1 MKRLLPFAYRLPP
14 NEGFSNMLIDTHAHL
29 EMREFN
35 DDRDEVIRRAKDAG
49 VGYIVTIGT
58 TVESSRDAVLL
69 AEKHDC
75 VYAAVGIHPH
85 EAKDIL
91 HPAYEVLR
99 HFAKH
104 PKVVAYGEVG
114 LDYYYEHSQRSV
126 QQRRFIDMLREAREL
141 RLPVIVHDRDA
152 HEDTLRI
159 LRDEWDPALGGVM
172 HCFSG
177 DAEYAKQVMD
187 LGFSISI
194 AGPVTFPK
202 AQALRDAIK
211 DIPIERMLVET
222 DSPYL
227 TPQPFRGKRNEPAY
241 VRYTAEEIAKVKGL
255 TFDDVARITSFN
267 AMQLF
272 GIGEIPKKGV
282 ITYPIRNS
290 LYLNVTN
297 RCTSA
302 CTFCVRY
309 FTDFVKGHNLRLAD
323 EPSAEDLIREIGD
336 PKRYDEVV
344 FCGYGEPT
352 LRLDIIKAVAAE
364 VKRQGGKVRIDTN
377 GHGNLIHKRNIL
389 PELKGLVDAVSVSL
403 NGQDT
408 EIYEKLSQPK
418 FGAASYDSV
427 KEFIREA
434 TKYIPDVT
442 ATVVSAP
449 GVDIEACRK
458 IAEEL
463 GAKYRVREYNV
474 VG

>member
-1 MKRLLPFAYRLPP
+1 
-14 NEGFSNMLIDTHAHL
+14 MLIDTHAHL

-35 DDRDEVIRRAKDAG
+35 DDREEVIQRAREAG
-49 VGYIVTIGT
+49 VGYIITIGT

-69 AEKHDC
+69 AEKHDFI
-75 VYAAVGIHPH
+75 YAAIGVHPH

-91 HPAYEVLR
+91 HPSYDILR
-99 HFAKH
+99 HFAQH
-104 PKVVAYGEVG
+104 PKVVAYGEIG

-126 QQRRFIDMLREAREL
+126 QQRKFRDMLREAREL
-141 RLPVIVHDRDA
+141 KLPVIIHDRDA
-152 HEDTLRI
+152 HEDMLAI
-159 LRDEWDPALGGVM
+159 LTEEWDPSLGGVM

-177 DAEYAKQVMD
+177 DIEYARKVMD
-187 LGFSISI
+187 LGFHISI

-202 AQALRDAIK
+202 AAALRETVK
-211 DIPIERMLVET
+211 QIPIEQLLIET

-227 TPQPFRGKRNEPAY
+227 APQKYRGKRNEPAY
-241 VRYTAEEIAKVKGL
+241 VRNTAEEIAKVKGL
-255 TFDDVARITSFN
+255 TFDDVARITSYN

-272 GIGEIPKKGV
+272 GIGEVPKKGM

-309 FTDFVKGHNLRLAD
+309 YTDVVKGHNLRLAT
-323 EPSAEDLIREIGD
+323 EPAAEDLIKEIGD
-336 PKRYDEVV
+336 PKKYDEIV

-352 LRLDIIKAVAAE
+352 LRLDVIKTVAAE
-364 VKRQGGKVRIDTN
+364 VKKRGGRVRIDTN

-389 PELKGLVDAVSVSL
+389 PELAGLVDAVSVSL
-403 NGQDT
+403 NAQNA
-408 EIYEKLSQPK
+408 EVYERISQPK
-418 FGAASYDSV
+418 FGPQSYDAV
-427 KEFIREA
+427 KEFIAEA

-442 ATVVSAP
+442 ATVVTVP
-449 GVDIEACRK
+449 GVDVEACRK
-458 IAEEL
+458 ITQEL
-463 GAKYRVREYNV
+463 GAKLRVREYNV

>member
-1 MKRLLPFAYRLPP
+1 
-14 NEGFSNMLIDTHAHL
+14 MLIDTHAHL
-29 EMREFN
+29 EMREF
-35 DDRDEVIRRAKDAG
+35 DGDRDEVIMRAKDAG
-49 VGYIVTIGT
+49 VEYIVTIGT

-69 AEKHDC
+69 ADKYDF
-75 VYAAVGIHPH
+75 VYAAIGIHPH

-91 HPAYEVLR
+91 HPAYEVVR

-104 PKVVAYGEVG
+104 KKVVAYGEIG
-114 LDYYYEHSQRSV
+114 LDYYYEHTQRVV
-126 QQRRFIDMLREAREL
+126 QQRKFRDMLHEAKEL
-141 RLPVIVHDRDA
+141 KLPVIVHDRDA

-159 LRDEWDPALGGVM
+159 LREAWDPSLGGVM

-187 LGFSISI
+187 LGFHISI

-202 AQALRDAIK
+202 AQALRDVVK
-211 DIPIERMLVET
+211 QVPIEQMLIET
-222 DSPYL
+222 DAPYL
-227 TPQPFRGKRNEPAY
+227 APQAFRGKRNEPAY
-241 VRYTAEEIAKVKGL
+241 VRFTAEEIARVKGL
-255 TFDDVARITSFN
+255 SFDDVARITSFN

-272 GIGEIPKKGV
+272 GIGEMPKQGK

-309 FTDFVKGHNLRLAD
+309 FTDFVKGHNLRLAE
-323 EPSAEDLIREIGD
+323 EPTADDLIKEIGD

-344 FCGYGEPT
+344 FCGYGEPL
-352 LRLDIIKAVAAE
+352 LRLDVVKAVAAE
-364 VKRQGGKVRIDTN
+364 VKKKGGKVRIDTN

-389 PELKGLVDAVSVSL
+389 PELAGLVDAVSVSL
-403 NGQDT
+403 NAQNA
-408 EIYEKLSQPK
+408 ELYEKLSQPR
-418 FGAASYDSV
+418 FGAAAYDAV

-434 TKYIPDVT
+434 TKHIPDVT

-449 GVDIEACRK
+449 GVDVEACRK
-458 IAEEL
+458 IAGDL